1 MAGRLRLPSRPRDE
15 ARMTLLSHLGELRSR
30 LVKVGIAFVL
40 GAVVAWFFRVEIFEL
55 LLAPAPPL
63 EGELVVNS
71 VLEQMLTD
79 IKLTFFAAFIAI
91 VPIILY
97 QIWAFVAP
105 AVGDVGRGFTYI
117 LIALASSLF
126 LVGVAFGYYAVL
138 PVGVNFALTWDNA
151 RYEPLI
157 TAENYIPFVTRFLL
171 VCGIIFELPA
181 VTYVASKLGLVNAP
195 MLRKYRRHALVV
207 NTILAAAITPGQNPI
222 DMILLAIPL
231 FFLYEISIL
240 IARFVKPFQGIRT
253 EDDEEESEEDDEE
266 DDDRDTVEERD
277 L

>member
-1 MAGRLRLPSRPRDE
+1 MAGRLKLPSRPRDE

-30 LVKVGIAFVL
+30 LVKVAIAFVL
-40 GAVVAWFFRVEIFEL
+40 AAVVAWFFREEIFAL

-63 EGELVVNS
+63 GGELVVNS
-71 VLEQMLTD
+71 VMEQMLTD
-79 IKLTFFAAFIAI
+79 IKLTFFAAFIVI

-105 AVGDVGRGFTYI
+105 AVGDVGRVFTYV

-126 LVGVAFGYYAVL
+126 LVGVAFGYLAVL
-138 PVGVNFALTWDNA
+138 PVGVNFALTWDSE

-157 TAENYIPFVTRFLL
+157 TAENYMPFVTRFLL

-181 VTYVASKLGLVNAP
+181 VTFVASKLGLVSSP
-195 MLRKYRRHALVV
+195 MLRKYRRHAIVV

-240 IARFVKPFQGIRT
+240 IARFVKPFEGLRT
-253 EDDEEESEEDDEE
+253 EDEESEEEESEEDDE
-266 DDDRDTVEERD
+266 DTAEERD